1 MNVTVAVFLRGSNQL
16 LAIIEVKKERT
27 RLIAYY
33 IDIEGSMCE
42 VGAIYGYFQ
51 LPERQI
57 GVWVGVP

>member
-16 LAIIEVKKERT
+16 LAIKKERT